1 MARKVDKNLNAELV
15 DFINKLMKEIGKDP
29 EAKLLDK
36 LRVVDR
42 ALALEKIKQKIEDDQ
57 WGAGFQIED
66 DGTDD

>member
-1 MARKVDKNLNAELV
+1 MAKRVDKNLNAELV
-15 DFINKLMKEIGKDP
+15 DFINKLMKEISKDP

>member
-1 MARKVDKNLNAELV
+1 MSKKVDKNLNAELV
-15 DFINKLMKEIGKDP
+15 DFINKLMKEVSKDP

-57 WGAGFQIED
+57 WGSGFQVED
-66 DGTDD
+66 EAQDD

>member
-1 MARKVDKNLNAELV
+1 MPRKIDKNLNAELV
-15 DFINKLMKEIGKDP
+15 DFINKLMKEISKDP

>member
-1 MARKVDKNLNAELV
+1 MSKKVDKNLNAELV
-15 DFINKLMKEIGKDP
+15 DFINKLMKEISKDP

>member
-1 MARKVDKNLNAELV
+1 MKKKVDKNLNAELV
-15 DFINKLMKEIGKDP
+15 DFINKLMKEVSKDP

-57 WGAGFQIED
+57 WGSGFQIEEDGAD
-66 DGTDD
+66 D

>member
-1 MARKVDKNLNAELV
+1 MSKKVDKNLNAELV
-15 DFINKLMKEIGKDP
+15 DFINKLMKEVSKDP

-57 WGAGFQIED
+57 WGSGFQVEEE
-66 DGTDD
+66 GTDD

>member
-15 DFINKLMKEIGKDP
+15 DFINKLMKEISKDP

>member
-1 MARKVDKNLNAELV
+1 MKKKVDKNLNAELV
-15 DFINKLMKEIGKDP
+15 DFINGLMKEVSKDP

-57 WGAGFQIED
+57 WGSGFQMDED
-66 DGTDD
+66 GADD

>member
-15 DFINKLMKEIGKDP
+15 DFINKLMKEVSKDP